1 MEKLGIEPSLLL
13 AQIVNFSIIVLV
25 LAKLL
30 YKPVLAMLE
39 KRRREIAE
47 GVALTQKLREEE
59 EKLKEKKQKLVDEA
73 RREGQALIEE
83 ARKQIKEEE
92 KDTLAAA
99 HREAE
104 HIIEK
109 GREEVG
115 RLRASMEKDLQ
126 KNAVALAE
134 LMTKRLLSGVLTSE
148 DKHKILAKHLREL
161 GTMKSKSIK

>member
-25 LAKLL
+25 LTKLL

-59 EKLKEKKQKLVDEA
+59 EKLKEKKLKLADEA
-73 RREGQALIEE
+73 RKEGQALMEE
-83 ARKQIKEEE
+83 ARKQMKEEE
-92 KDTLAAA
+92 KEILAAA
-99 HREAE
+99 HQEAG

-109 GREEVG
+109 GREEVV
-115 RLRASMEKDLQ
+115 RMRANMEKDLQ
-126 KNAVALAE
+126 RSAVELAG
-134 LMTKRLLSGVLTSE
+134 LMTKRLLASVLTSE
-148 DKHKILAKHLREL
+148 DKHKILTKQIRALE
-161 GTMKSKSIK
+161 TMKVK

>member
-25 LAKLL
+25 LTKLL

-47 GVALTQKLREEE
+47 GVALTQKLRDEEA
-59 EKLKEKKQKLVDEA
+59 KLKEKKQKLADEA

-92 KDTLAAA
+92 KDMLAAA
-99 HREAE
+99 HLEAE

-115 RLRASMEKDLQ
+115 RMRESMEKDLQ
-126 KNAVALAE
+126 KNAVELAE

-148 DKHKILAKHLREL
+148 DKHKVLAKHLRDL
-161 GTMKSKSIK
+161 GTMKSIP